1 MGGNEYGQGLTGMD
15 RNAVAV
21 VGMSCRVPGAED
33 VRSFWRMLR
42 EGRHA
47 ISGAP
52 PGRWPADIDELARH
66 PQAGFV
72 DGVADFDAE
81 FFGVSPREA
90 QVMDPRQ
97 RMVLELSWAALE
109 DAFLPPESLRGSA
122 TAVFL
127 GATGDD
133 YASLVHR
140 QGGEALSHHS
150 VAGLSRG
157 LIANRV
163 SHHLG
168 LHGPSLTVDTA
179 QSSSLVAVHMAC
191 ESLRSG
197 TARLALAGGV
207 HLNLVPESTIAFAR
221 AGALSPDCRSHTF
234 DARANGFVRGEG
246 AGVVVL
252 KRLADAVA
260 DGDDV
265 HCVLLGGAVNHDGPG
280 ALTVP
285 SAEAQAALLRAACR
299 DAGVDPAEVRYV
311 ELHGTGTRA
320 GDPVEASALAAVHGE
335 HRDAG
340 RPLLVGS
347 VKTNIG
353 HLDAAAGVL
362 GLIKAALSVRHG
374 VLPASLNYETPNPDI
389 PLDAWKLRVNAT
401 AAPWPDGPR
410 LAGVSS
416 FGIGGT
422 NCHLV
427 LTAPAPAPT
436 SRAADVSAA
445 DGMHAAHAA
454 AAPARAAGA
463 PARGGSPVA
472 QARGDGADALA
483 VQDLA
488 VRSADAPA
496 HGEDAVVRSA
506 DALARGEDRA
516 PEAADAPVDG
526 SRAPEAVG
534 PPAAADA
541 HVAHAADAPAR
552 GGSPVERAP
561 DAGADA
567 PVEPAPAAD
576 APVARPP
583 AAGSAGTPL
592 PVTVS
597 ARSPRAL
604 RAQARELHARV
615 RDDAGLR
622 PLDVG
627 YSAVTTRSALKNR
640 GVVLAADRGE
650 LLDGLAALADGTPS
664 PRVVTGTAADAGRV
678 VWVFSGQGAHWVGMA
693 RGLWETNDVFAARMD
708 ECERLLHEYGGF
720 SLREVLGDE
729 AALRRMDVVQPALFA
744 VMVSLAEV
752 WRAAGVTPD
761 AVIGHS
767 QGEIAAATAA
777 GILSLADGV
786 RLIVARARVITEKLS
801 GRGLMAV
808 LDLPADQVDRPGVA
822 VGAVN
827 SPGTV
832 VISGDPDGVRAAV
845 EDCRARDVRARI
857 VPVDYASHCEHVES
871 IRDEV
876 LAGVAGAATRDTGVA
891 FWSTVVA
898 GPLDPAALDAEY
910 WYRNLRE
917 PVRFADT
924 VEALAADGYGVF
936 VEVSP
941 HPVLTMHIAATVGS
955 AIVQPTLRRDE
966 DETRRLLLS
975 MAELHSRGVDVDWR
989 GHFPG
994 ARRVAL
1000 PAYAF
1005 QRETHW
1011 VAASAVPAP
1020 AATAAPAFAPVAAR
1034 PAAPA
1039 DGTSEREL
1047 WTLVRGEAAVVL
1059 GHTDTERIG
1068 ADSTFKE
1075 LGFDSVTVVQLRD
1088 RLNTATGLEM
1098 PASLAYDHPTPAA
1111 VVRHLG
1117 ERLLGTADAP
1127 AARERTAPAPAGDEP
1142 IAIVGMSCRLPGGV
1156 STPEDLWRLVA
1167 DGVDAITG
1175 FPADRG
1181 WPADTDPG
1189 FVPAGGFLDDAADFD
1204 AGFFRI
1210 SPREALAM
1218 DPQQRLALEA
1228 VWEALENAGQDPAAL
1243 RRTGTAV
1250 FMGAMAQDY
1259 LPRLQDVPENLAGHA
1274 LTGGSGS
1281 VVSGRIAYS
1290 LGLEG
1295 PAVTVDTACS
1305 SSLVAVHLAAQSLR
1319 SGDSSLAL
1327 AGGVTVM
1334 STPGMFTEF
1343 ARQGGLAADGRCKA
1357 FSDEADGTGWSEGVG
1372 VLVLERLS
1380 DARRNGRRVLAVLR
1394 GSAINQDGG
1403 SNGLTAPNGPSQERV
1418 IEQALASANLSPDAV
1433 DAVEAHGTGTGLG
1446 DPIEAQALL
1455 SVYGRDREDP
1465 LWLGSLKS
1473 NIGHTQAAAGVA
1485 GVIKMIMA
1493 MRANVLPRTLHAERP
1508 TRRVDWSSGAVRL
1521 LDEQRDWPSVA
1532 GRPRRAG
1539 VSSFGISGTNAH
1551 VIIEQGDLP
1560 APAAPAEA
1568 PPRGALVWPVSAHS
1582 AKSLAAQ
1589 ARKLAT
1595 SLTSATAPAT
1605 GPGTGALASA
1615 TAPGATARTGTATA
1629 PAAGAPAPGTT
1640 EATGSEPGT
1649 PLSGTASGRD
1659 AAPDTEAPDTE
1670 APAAGAPAPA
1680 TALASEA
1687 TEAAALTGTAEAP
1700 VAPAPDTEA
1709 PATGTAPAT
1718 GATPGADA
1726 PATGTPAPAAAAH
1739 AAHAAGVAL
1748 ALSTGRTAFD
1758 HRAVVV
1764 GRDGAEL
1771 LAGLEAL
1778 AEGRRDAAVV
1788 AGHAPAAPGVG
1799 VLFSG
1804 QGSQR
1809 LGMSR
1814 ELSAAFPVFATAWRE
1829 VCAALDPHLEHRVD
1843 DAVAAEPGSAGAAL
1857 LDGTAMTQPALFA
1870 FEVAAYRLLTS
1881 LGVEPAVLVGHSI
1894 GELAAAHVAGV
1905 FSLEDA
1911 ARLVAARGRLMGAL
1925 PPGGAMVAVQAGED
1939 EVRAA
1944 LAGHEHAAS
1953 VAAVNGPAAVVVS
1966 GEEDVV
1972 AGIAATLAADGRKTT
1987 RLRVSHAFHSPLM
2000 DPMLDEFRQVADT
2013 VAYAPARI
2021 PVVSDVTGRVAEPG
2035 ELEDPAYWVRHVR
2048 EAVRFADGV
2057 AAAVKAGA
2065 GVLVEAGPDGVL
2077 SAMAGDTLADTG
2089 TTAVPLVRK
2098 DRPEARAAAEA
2109 LARLHVA
2116 GVPVDWPAYLAAV
2129 GVSGV
2134 PADLPTYA
2142 FDHQRYWARQAE
2154 PAGDVAGA
2162 GLDPVAH
2169 PFLSAVTELAAADRL
2184 VFSGRI
2190 DPAADS
2196 WLADHAIF
2204 GTTVFPGAA
2213 VVETALHA
2221 AAATGCPAVEELT
2234 LHAPLTFAD
2243 GAVRL
2248 QVVAGEAGQGGRR
2261 PVEVYSRPES
2271 VPSGGWTLHADGHA
2285 VPRPVAP
2292 PAAAEQWPPRDAV
2305 PVDLPALYPGLAG
2318 RGYGYGPAF
2327 QGLRALWRLGDEM
2340 YAEVELPDH
2349 VPHAAD
2355 GFAVHPALLDAALHP
2370 VLTLVASD
2378 DADRAM
2384 LPYAWS
2390 GVACHAPARGPLRVR
2405 VARLGATEVSVAI
2418 TAPDGSPV
2426 LTVESLALMPASAG
2440 RLAGGSAADSL
2451 FTVRWSPV
2459 DPAAHRAVPGAAP
2472 ADVVHIGPG
2481 TGDAPEAAR
2490 ASAGESLAAVRR
2502 RLEEHHDRP
2511 LVVVTANA
2519 VAVLPGET
2527 PDLALAPVWGL
2538 VRSAQG
2544 EHGDQFVLVDTDGSD
2559 ESLRALE
2566 TLDVRVPELALRR
2579 GRAYAPGLIPVP
2591 AATAP
2596 RPAFDPD
2603 GTVLLT
2609 GATGGLGALLARH
2622 LVTGHGV
2629 RNLLLLSRSGAPGPA
2644 AELTAL
2650 GAHVTHAACD
2660 VSDREALARQLALIP
2675 PDAPLTA
2682 VVHMAGV
2689 LDDTTVE
2696 SLTPER
2702 IDRVF
2707 APKADA
2713 AWHLHELTE
2722 GMDLSAFV
2730 LYSSV
2735 VGVIGNAGQANY
2747 AAANAFLDALAEHR
2761 AAAGLPGVSLAWGP
2775 WEIGMA
2781 STLGQADLARFR
2793 RHGMAPLASEKGTAL
2808 FDAALAARETLQLP
2822 LEIDRSSLWQDTVP
2836 ALLRT
2841 LARRAPAAPPA
2852 VAAATAA
2859 DAPGE
2864 EDGLSP
2870 MARRLAGLAPQE
2882 QREELVTLLLETAA
2896 VVLGYPSADDIDADM
2911 SFQEI
2916 GFDSLSGVE
2925 FRNQVKQDTGVHVP
2939 ATVIYNYPTPAAL
2952 AERLRE
2958 LLFPEPDPARSADG
2972 AGGLPEEGAEPG
2984 GPDGA
2989 DDLDEIDDLDIEAL
3003 VQRAISE

>member
-1 MGGNEYGQGLTGMD
+1 M
-15 RNAVAV
+15 
-21 VGMSCRVPGAED
+21 
-33 VRSFWRMLR
+33 
-42 EGRHA
+42 
-47 ISGAP
+47 
-52 PGRWPADIDELARH
+52 
-66 PQAGFV
+66 
-72 DGVADFDAE
+72 
-81 FFGVSPREA
+81 
-90 QVMDPRQ
+90 
-97 RMVLELSWAALE
+97 
-109 DAFLPPESLRGSA
+109 
-122 TAVFL
+122 
-127 GATGDD
+127 
-133 YASLVHR
+133 
-140 QGGEALSHHS
+140 
-150 VAGLSRG
+150 
-157 LIANRV
+157 
-163 SHHLG
+163 
-168 LHGPSLTVDTA
+168 
-179 QSSSLVAVHMAC
+179 
-191 ESLRSG
+191 
-197 TARLALAGGV
+197 
-207 HLNLVPESTIAFAR
+207 
-221 AGALSPDCRSHTF
+221 
-234 DARANGFVRGEG
+234 
-246 AGVVVL
+246 
-252 KRLADAVA
+252 
-260 DGDDV
+260 
-265 HCVLLGGAVNHDGPG
+265 
-280 ALTVP
+280 
-285 SAEAQAALLRAACR
+285 
-299 DAGVDPAEVRYV
+299 
-311 ELHGTGTRA
+311 
-320 GDPVEASALAAVHGE
+320 
-335 HRDAG
+335 
-340 RPLLVGS
+340 
-347 VKTNIG
+347 
-353 HLDAAAGVL
+353 
-362 GLIKAALSVRHG
+362 
-374 VLPASLNYETPNPDI
+374 
-389 PLDAWKLRVNAT
+389 
-401 AAPWPDGPR
+401 
-410 LAGVSS
+410 
-416 FGIGGT
+416 
-422 NCHLV
+422 
-427 LTAPAPAPT
+427 
-436 SRAADVSAA
+436 
-445 DGMHAAHAA
+445 
-454 AAPARAAGA
+454 
-463 PARGGSPVA
+463 
-472 QARGDGADALA
+472 
-483 VQDLA
+483 
-488 VRSADAPA
+488 
-496 HGEDAVVRSA
+496 
-506 DALARGEDRA
+506 
-516 PEAADAPVDG
+516 
-526 SRAPEAVG
+526 
-534 PPAAADA
+534 
-541 HVAHAADAPAR
+541 
-552 GGSPVERAP
+552 
-561 DAGADA
+561 
-567 PVEPAPAAD
+567 
-576 APVARPP
+576 
-583 AAGSAGTPL
+583 
-592 PVTVS
+592 TVS

-604 RAQARELHARV
+604 RAQARRLHARV
-615 RDDAGLR
+615 RDDAALR
-622 PLDVG
+622 PVDVG
-627 YSAVTTRSALKNR
+627 HSAFTTRSSLKNR
-640 GVVLAADRGE
+640 GVVLAADRDE

-664 PRVVTGTAADAGRV
+664 ARVVTGTAAEGGRV

-693 RGLWETNDVFAARMD
+693 QGLWETNDVFAARMD
-708 ECERLLHEYGGF
+708 ECEHLLREYGGF

-752 WRAAGVTPD
+752 WRAAGVAPD

-786 RLIVARARVITEKLS
+786 RLIVSRARVITEKLS

-845 EDCRARDVRARI
+845 EDCRARDIRARI

-891 FWSTVVA
+891 FYSTVVA
-898 GPLDPAALDAEY
+898 GRVDPSALDAEY

-924 VEALAADGYGVF
+924 VQALTADGYGVF

-966 DETRRLLLS
+966 DEARRLMLS

-1011 VAASAVPAP
+1011 VGTAGAGTAPVPAGAPVPASAAP
-1020 AATAAPAFAPVAAR
+1020 AAARSSAPVS
-1034 PAAPA
+1034 
-1039 DGTSEREL
+1039 GTTERDL

-1059 GHTDTERIG
+1059 GHSDAERIG

-1088 RLNTATGLEM
+1088 RLNAATGLEM

-1117 ERLLGTADAP
+1117 ERLLGPADGT
-1127 AARERTAPAPAGDEP
+1127 AAREQTAPAPADDEP

-1156 STPEDLWRLVA
+1156 TTPEDLWRLVA

-1175 FPADRG
+1175 FPEDRG
-1181 WPADTDPG
+1181 WRTDADAG
-1189 FVPAGGFLDDAADFD
+1189 FLPAGGFLDGAADFD

-1228 VWEALENAGQDPAAL
+1228 VWEALEHAGQDPAAL

-1343 ARQGGLAADGRCKA
+1343 ARQGGLASDGRCKA

-1418 IEQALASANLSPDAV
+1418 IQQALAAAGLSPDAV

-1455 SVYGRDREDP
+1455 SVYGQDREDP

-1485 GVIKMIMA
+1485 GMIKMIMA
-1493 MRANVLPRTLHAERP
+1493 MRENVLPRTLHAEQP
-1508 TRRVDWSSGAVRL
+1508 SRRVDWSSGAVRL
-1521 LDEQRDWPSVA
+1521 LDERRDWPSRPD
-1532 GRPRRAG
+1532 RPRRAG

-1560 APAAPAEA
+1560 EPAAPDAA

-1582 AKSLAAQ
+1582 AKALAAQ
-1589 ARKLAT
+1589 ARKLAAT
-1595 SLTSATAPAT
+1595 LTAPGTDAT
-1605 GPGTGALASA
+1605 HAGTALDAGTDAIHAGTALDAGTGATASEAPGTTPEAEASA
-1615 TAPGATARTGTATA
+1615 SAPAPEATA
-1629 PAAGAPAPGTT
+1629 PAAT
-1640 EATGSEPGT
+1640 
-1649 PLSGTASGRD
+1649 
-1659 AAPDTEAPDTE
+1659 
-1670 APAAGAPAPA
+1670 AAGP
-1680 TALASEA
+1680 
-1687 TEAAALTGTAEAP
+1687 EAASR
-1700 VAPAPDTEA
+1700 
-1709 PATGTAPAT
+1709 
-1718 GATPGADA
+1718 
-1726 PATGTPAPAAAAH
+1726 
-1739 AAHAAGVAL
+1739 AAGVAVAL
-1748 ALSTGRTAFD
+1748 ATGRTAFD

-1764 GRDGAEL
+1764 GADGQDL

-1778 AEGRRDAAVV
+1778 ADGRRDAAVV
-1788 AGHAPAAPGVG
+1788 TGHAPVAPGVG

-1809 LGMSR
+1809 LGMGR
-1814 ELSAAFPVFATAWRE
+1814 ELSAAFPVFAAAWRE
-1829 VCAALDPHLEHRVD
+1829 VCDALDPLLEHRID
-1843 DAVAAEPGSAGAAL
+1843 DVVAAEPGSASAAL
-1857 LDGTAMTQPALFA
+1857 LDGTATTQPALFA

-1881 LGVEPAVLVGHSI
+1881 LGVEPSVLVGHSI

-1905 FSLEDA
+1905 FSLDDA

-1966 GEEDVV
+1966 GDEDVV
-1972 AGIAATLAADGRKTT
+1972 EEIAASLAAEGRKTS

-2000 DPMLDEFRQVADT
+2000 DPMLEEFRQVAES

-2021 PVVSDVTGRVAEPG
+2021 AVVSDVTGAVAEPG
-2035 ELEDPAYWVRHVR
+2035 ELENPEYWVRHVR

-2057 AAAVKAGA
+2057 VAAVKAGA
-2065 GVLVEAGPDGVL
+2065 GALVEVGPDGVL

-2089 TTAVPLVRK
+2089 ATAVPLVRK
-2098 DRPEARAAAEA
+2098 GRPESRSAAEA

-2116 GVPVDWPAYLAAV
+2116 GVPVDWRAYLEAV
-2129 GVSGV
+2129 GVTAA
-2134 PADLPTYA
+2134 PAALPTYA

-2154 PAGDVAGA
+2154 PGSDVAGA

-2169 PFLSAVTELAAADRL
+2169 PFLSALTELAAGDQT

-2213 VVETALHA
+2213 LVETALHA
-2221 AAATGCPAVEELT
+2221 AGAAGCPTVEELT

-2243 GAVRL
+2243 GAVRF
-2248 QVVAGEAGQGGRR
+2248 QVVVGATEKGGRR

-2271 VPSGGWTLHADGHA
+2271 APAGAWTRHAAGHA

-2305 PVDLPALYPGLAG
+2305 PVDLPALYPELAG

-2327 QGLRALWRLGDEM
+2327 QGLRSLWRLGDEM
-2340 YAEVELPDH
+2340 FAEVLLPDH
-2349 VPHAAD
+2349 VPHATD

-2370 VLTLVASD
+2370 VLTLVTSD

-2390 GVACHAPARGPLRVR
+2390 HVSCHAPGRGLLRVR
-2405 VARLGATEVSVAI
+2405 VARIGAAEVSVAV
-2418 TAPDGSPV
+2418 TAADGTPV

-2459 DPAAHRAVPGAAP
+2459 DAGEHRAAEGDGP
-2472 ADVVHIGPG
+2472 ADVVHLDAGP
-2481 TGDAPEAAR
+2481 GDAPEAAR
-2490 ASAGESLAAVRR
+2490 ASAREALALVQR
-2502 RLEEHHDRP
+2502 RLADHHDRP
-2511 LVVVTANA
+2511 LVLVTRNA
-2519 VAVLPGET
+2519 VSVLPGET

-2544 EHGDQFVLVDTDGSD
+2544 EHAGQFVLVDTDGSE
-2559 ESLRALE
+2559 ESLRALR
-2566 TLDVRVPELALRR
+2566 TLDVRVPELALRH

-2591 AATAP
+2591 APSAP
-2596 RPAFDPD
+2596 RTAFDPD

-2622 LVTGHGV
+2622 LVTEHGV
-2629 RNLLLLSRSGAPGPA
+2629 RRLLLLSRSGAAGPA

-2650 GAHVTHAACD
+2650 GAEVTHAACD
-2660 VSDREALARQLALIP
+2660 VSDRDALARQLALVP
-2675 PDAPLTA
+2675 QDAPLTA

-2696 SLTPER
+2696 SLTGER

-2722 GMDLSAFV
+2722 HMDLSAFV

-2747 AAANAFLDALAEHR
+2747 AAANVFLDALAEHR
-2761 AAAGLPGVSLAWGP
+2761 TAAGLPGLSLAWGP

-2793 RHGMAPLASEKGTAL
+2793 RHGMAPLAAEKGTAL
-2808 FDAALAARETLQLP
+2808 FDAALAADETLQLP

-2841 LARRAPAAPPA
+2841 LVRPVRAAVPAGPPAAA
-2852 VAAATAA
+2852 ASAAAE
-2859 DAPGE
+2859 E

-2870 MARRLAGLAPQE
+2870 MARRLAALEPEE
-2882 QREELVTLLLETAA
+2882 QREELVALLLETAA
-2896 VVLGYPSADDIDADM
+2896 TVLGYPSADDIDADM

-2958 LLFPEPDPARSADG
+2958 LLFPEPESAQDADG
-2972 AGGLPEEGAEPG
+2972 AAGPPDGGAGTA
-2984 GPDGA
+2984 GPDGTGQA
-2989 DDLDEIDDLDIEAL
+2989 DEIDEIDELDIEAL

>member
-1 MGGNEYGQGLTGMD
+1 MGGNEYGRGLTGLD
-15 RNAVAV
+15 RGAVAV

-33 VRSFWRMLR
+33 VGAFWRMLT

-47 ISGAP
+47 ITAAP
-52 PGRWPADIDELARH
+52 PGRWPTDIEELARH
-66 PQAGFV
+66 PHAGFV

-81 FFGVSPREA
+81 FFGISPREA

-97 RMVLELSWAALE
+97 RMVLELSWVALE
-109 DAFLPPESLRGSA
+109 DACLPPESLRSSA

-140 QGGEALSHHS
+140 QGADALSHHA

-163 SHHLG
+163 SHQLG

-197 TARLALAGGV
+197 AARLALAGGV
-207 HLNLVPESTIAFAR
+207 HLNLAPESTIAFAR

-285 SAEAQAALLRAACR
+285 SAEAQTALLRAACR

-335 HRDAG
+335 HREAG

-362 GLIKAALSVRHG
+362 GLIKAALAVRHG
-374 VLPASLNYETPNPDI
+374 VLPASLNHTTPNPDI
-389 PLDAWKLRVNAT
+389 PLERWKLRVTTEAG
-401 AAPWPDGPR
+401 PWPEGPR

-416 FGIGGT
+416 FGIGGA

-427 LTAPAPAPT
+427 VAAPGDRSPASAGAAPLVAPAARPAPGDAVPREQAATGAPGPAPGTPAGAGDPREQPPAPAPAP
-436 SRAADVSAA
+436 
-445 DGMHAAHAA
+445 
-454 AAPARAAGA
+454 APASAGDL
-463 PARGGSPVA
+463 PGLVPVPLSARG
-472 QARGDGADALA
+472 
-483 VQDLA
+483 
-488 VRSADAPA
+488 
-496 HGEDAVVRSA
+496 
-506 DALARGEDRA
+506 
-516 PEAADAPVDG
+516 
-526 SRAPEAVG
+526 
-534 PPAAADA
+534 
-541 HVAHAADAPAR
+541 
-552 GGSPVERAP
+552 
-561 DAGADA
+561 
-567 PVEPAPAAD
+567 
-576 APVARPP
+576 
-583 AAGSAGTPL
+583 
-592 PVTVS
+592 
-597 ARSPRAL
+597 PRAL
-604 RAQARELHARV
+604 RAQARQLRARV
-615 RDDAGLR
+615 LDDEALR
-622 PLDVG
+622 PVDVG
-627 YSAVTTRSALKNR
+627 HSAATTRSHLRNR
-640 GVVLAADRGE
+640 GVVLAADRHE

-664 PRVVTGTAADAGRV
+664 ARVVTGTAAGGGRV
-678 VWVFSGQGAHWVGMA
+678 AWVFSGQGAHWVGMA

-708 ECERLLHEYGGF
+708 ECEHLLREHGGYA
-720 SLREVLGDE
+720 LREVLGDE
-729 AALRRMDVVQPALFA
+729 DALLRMDVVQPALFA

-752 WRAAGVTPD
+752 WRAAGVEPD

-808 LDLPADQVDRPGVA
+808 LDLPADRIDRPGVA
-822 VGAVN
+822 VAAVN

-845 EDCRARDVRARI
+845 EECRARDVRARI

-871 IRDEV
+871 VRDEV
-876 LAGVAGAATRDTGVA
+876 LAGVAGAATRDSGVA
-891 FWSTVVA
+891 FYSTVVA
-898 GPLDPAALDAEY
+898 GRIDAHDLDAEY

-924 VEALAADGYGVF
+924 VEALTADGYGVF

-941 HPVLTMHIAATVGS
+941 HPVLTVHIAATAGS

-966 DETRRLLLS
+966 DEPRRLLLS
-975 MAELHSRGVDVDWR
+975 MAELHCRGVAVDFG

-994 ARRVAL
+994 GRRVPL

-1011 VAASAVPAP
+1011 IGVSPAVADRLPAPAVAVPATGSRESG
-1020 AATAAPAFAPVAAR
+1020 AAA
-1034 PAAPA
+1034 
-1039 DGTSEREL
+1039 GTTEREL
-1047 WTLVRGEAAVVL
+1047 WKLVRGEAAVVL
-1059 GHTDTERIG
+1059 GHADAERIAG
-1068 ADSTFKE
+1068 DSTFKD
-1075 LGFDSVTVVQLRD
+1075 LGFDSVSVVQLRD
-1088 RLNTATGLEM
+1088 RINAATGLEL

-1117 ERLLGTADAP
+1117 ERLLGPAGAP
-1127 AARERTAPAPAGDEP
+1127 AGRTPDTLAPAGDEP

-1156 STPEDLWRLVA
+1156 TTPEELWRLVA

-1175 FPADRG
+1175 FPGDRG
-1181 WPADTDPG
+1181 WPAAADAD
-1189 FVPAGGFLDDAADFD
+1189 FLPAGGFLDGAAEFD

-1228 VWEALENAGQDPAAL
+1228 VWEALENAGQDPAGL
-1243 RRTGTAV
+1243 RTTPTAV

-1259 LPRLQDVPENLAGHA
+1259 LPRLQDVPADLAGHA
-1274 LTGGSGS
+1274 LTGGSTS
-1281 VVSGRIAYS
+1281 VVSGRIAYT

-1357 FSDEADGTGWSEGVG
+1357 FSDAADGTGWSEGVG

-1380 DARRNGRRVLAVLR
+1380 DARRAGRRVLAVLR

-1418 IEQALASANLSPDAV
+1418 IRQALDSAGLAPEAV

-1455 SVYGRDREDP
+1455 SVYGQGREEP

-1493 MRANVLPRTLHAERP
+1493 MRENALPRTLHAELP
-1508 TRRVDWSSGAVRL
+1508 SRRVDWSSGAVRL
-1521 LDEQRDWPSVA
+1521 LDEPRDWPSRPD
-1532 GRPRRAG
+1532 RPRRAG

-1551 VIIEQGDLP
+1551 VIIEQGDTP
-1560 APAAPAEA
+1560 APPPAAPA
-1568 PPRGALVWPVSAHS
+1568 PLRGPLVWPVSAHS
-1582 AKSLAAQ
+1582 ARALSAQ
-1589 ARKLAT
+1589 ARKLA
-1595 SLTSATAPAT
+1595 A
-1605 GPGTGALASA
+1605 AL
-1615 TAPGATARTGTATA
+1615 TAPGEASA
-1629 PAAGAPAPGTT
+1629 PAAAPAPGAPVPAAAGSSVAAARGAVPGAVTAAAAPGPVAVPGAGASTAVAAVGLPAPASAGGSFTT
-1640 EATGSEPGT
+1640 AVAVAPG
-1649 PLSGTASGRD
+1649 A
-1659 AAPDTEAPDTE
+1659 AAPDALPAPD
-1670 APAAGAPAPA
+1670 GAPQASAPGESGEPGEQA
-1680 TALASEA
+1680 RVIVAD
-1687 TEAAALTGTAEAP
+1687 AEAP
-1700 VAPAPDTEA
+1700 GT
-1709 PATGTAPAT
+1709 ATGTPTPAS
-1718 GATPGADA
+1718 
-1726 PATGTPAPAAAAH
+1726 PAPAAALT
-1739 AAHAAGVAL
+1739 AGVSVAL
-1748 ALSTGRTAFD
+1748 ATRRTAFD

-1764 GRDGAEL
+1764 GHDHADL

-1778 AEGRRDAAVV
+1778 ADGRRDASVV
-1788 AGHAPAAPGVG
+1788 SGHAPSAPGVG

-1814 ELSAAFPVFATAWRE
+1814 ELIDAFPVFAAAWRE
-1829 VCAALDPHLEHRVD
+1829 VCDALDPLLEHRVD
-1843 DAVAAEPGSAGAAL
+1843 DVVRAEPGSAGAAL
-1857 LDGTAMTQPALFA
+1857 LDATAMTQPALFA

-1881 LGVEPAVLVGHSI
+1881 FGVEPVVLVGHSI

-1905 FSLEDA
+1905 FSLADA

-1925 PPGGAMVAVQAGED
+1925 PPGGAMVAVRAGED

-1944 LAGHEHAAS
+1944 LAGHEHSVS
-1953 VAAVNGPAAVVVS
+1953 VAAVNGPAAVVLS
-1966 GEEDVV
+1966 GAGDVV
-1972 AGIAATLAADGRKTT
+1972 GEVASLLAAEGHRTT

-2000 DPMLDEFRQVADT
+2000 DPMLDAFREVAES

-2021 PVVSDVTGRVAEPG
+2021 PVVSDVTGCVAEPG
-2035 ELEDPAYWVRHVR
+2035 QLEDPGYWVRHVR
-2048 EAVRFADGV
+2048 ESVRFADAV
-2057 AAAVKAGA
+2057 AAAVEAGA
-2065 GVLVEAGPDGVL
+2065 GTLVEVGPDGVL

-2089 TTAVPLVRK
+2089 TTAIPLVRK
-2098 DRPEARAAAEA
+2098 DRPEPRAAAEA

-2116 GVPVDWPAYLAAV
+2116 GVPVDWSGYLEAV
-2129 GVSGV
+2129 GVTAA

-2142 FDHQRYWARQAE
+2142 FDHQRYWARQPE
-2154 PAGDVAGA
+2154 PVSDVAGA
-2162 GLDPVAH
+2162 GLDPVTH
-2169 PFLSAVTELAAADRL
+2169 PFLAAVTELAAGDRR

-2196 WLADHAIF
+2196 WLADHAVF
-2204 GTTVFPGAA
+2204 GATVFPGAA
-2213 VVETALHA
+2213 LVESALHA
-2221 AAATGCPAVEELT
+2221 VGAAGCRAVGELT

-2243 GAVRL
+2243 GAVRF
-2248 QVVAGEAGQGGRR
+2248 QVAVGAAGQDGSR

-2271 VPSGGWTLHADGHA
+2271 APGAPWTRHASGHGVPL
-2285 VPRPVAP
+2285 PPAP
-2292 PAAAEQWPPRDAV
+2292 PAAAGQWPPRDAV
-2305 PVDLPALYPGLAG
+2305 PVDLPGLYPELAG

-2327 QGLRALWRLGDEM
+2327 QGLRSLWRLGEDEM
-2340 YAEVELPDH
+2340 YAEVLLPEH
-2349 VPHAAD
+2349 VPHAATD

-2370 VLTLVASD
+2370 VLTLVTSD
-2378 DADRAM
+2378 DADTAM

-2390 GVACHAPARGPLRVR
+2390 GVARHAPGRGLLRVR
-2405 VARLGATEVSVAI
+2405 VVRLGAAEVSVAV
-2418 TAPDGSPV
+2418 TGSDGAPV
-2426 LTVESLALMPASAG
+2426 LTVESLAMMPAP
-2440 RLAGGSAADSL
+2440 AGGSVAGSL
-2451 FTVRWSPV
+2451 FTVGWEPADAAAHPAV
-2459 DPAAHRAVPGAAP
+2459 AEHPAAGGGGP
-2472 ADVVHIGPG
+2472 ADIVHL
-2481 TGDAPEAAR
+2481 TAASAASAASGDAPGAAR
-2490 ASAGESLAAVRR
+2490 ASAREALDLVRR
-2502 RLEEHHDRP
+2502 RLAEPHDRP
-2511 LVVVTANA
+2511 LVVVTRGA
-2519 VAVLPGET
+2519 VAALPGEV
-2527 PDLALAPVWGL
+2527 PDLALAAVWGL

-2544 EHGDQFVLVDTDGSD
+2544 EHGGRFVLVDTDGTD
-2559 ESLRALE
+2559 ASLRALE
-2566 TLDVRVPELALRR
+2566 TLETLDVRIPERAVREGRTYTPALVPVS
-2579 GRAYAPGLIPVP
+2579 AP
-2591 AATAP
+2591 AAP
-2596 RPAFDPD
+2596 RPSFDPD

-2609 GATGGLGALLARH
+2609 GATGGLGTLLARH
-2622 LVTGHGV
+2622 LVTAHGV
-2629 RNLLLLSRSGAPGPA
+2629 RNLLLLSRSGAAGPA
-2644 AELTAL
+2644 AALTAL

-2660 VSDREALARQLALIP
+2660 VSDREALAGQLARIP
-2675 PDAPLTA
+2675 ADAPLTA

-2689 LDDTTVE
+2689 LDDTVVE

-2702 IDRVF
+2702 VDRVF

-2713 AWHLHELTE
+2713 AWHLHELTAH
-2722 GMDLSAFV
+2722 MDLSAFV

-2735 VGVIGNAGQANY
+2735 VGVIGNPGQANY
-2747 AAANAFLDALAEHR
+2747 AAANAFLDALAAHR
-2761 AAAGLPGVSLAWGP
+2761 AAAGLPATALAWGP

-2781 STLGQADLARFR
+2781 GTLGPAELARFR
-2793 RHGMAPLASEKGTAL
+2793 RHGMAPLSAEKGTAL
-2808 FDAALAARETLQLP
+2808 FDAALAGRDTLQLP
-2822 LEIDRSSLWQDTVP
+2822 LEIDRPALRQDTVP

-2841 LARRAPAAPPA
+2841 LVRRTPAAAPAAA
-2852 VAAATAA
+2852 VAAAAPAA
-2859 DAPGE
+2859 GAAGE

-2870 MARRLAGLAPQE
+2870 TARRLAALAPEE
-2882 QREELVTLLLETAA
+2882 QREELVALLLETAA
-2896 VVLGYPSADDIDADM
+2896 AVLGYPSADDIDAGM

-2952 AERLRE
+2952 ADRLRE
-2958 LLFPEPDPARSADG
+2958 LLFPETGPG
-2972 AGGLPEEGAEPG
+2972 AGAAPETRTGTGPVPGAPD

-2989 DDLDEIDDLDIEAL
+2989 GAMEATDAIDDLDGLGGLDDIDDLDIEAL
-3003 VQRAISE
+3003 VQRANSE